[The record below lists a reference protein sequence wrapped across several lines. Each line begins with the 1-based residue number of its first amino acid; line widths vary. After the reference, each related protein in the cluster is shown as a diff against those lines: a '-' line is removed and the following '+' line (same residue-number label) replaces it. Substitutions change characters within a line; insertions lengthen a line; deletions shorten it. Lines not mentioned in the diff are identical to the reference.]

1 MIENYTLNLEALEAY
16 QKHHA
21 SGLVNESATWI
32 IEKVLE
38 QEIVS
43 FCDSSGCV
51 AFDIDDLVK
60 INWDCGTHSEVWKP

>member
-21 SGLVNESATWI
+21 SGLVNESVSWI
-32 IEKVLE
+32 IETVLE

-51 AFDIDDLVK
+51 AFDVNDLV
-60 INWDCGTHSEVWKP
+60 EVWKS